1 MKKLNVIKTNLNVIF
16 NFQAAP
22 IEVGCSAD
30 DECPSNLAC
39 RSRSCV
45 NPCIQENPCSSS
57 AICSVTNHRPQ
68 CKCPPGTDGDPFTQC
83 KPSKQSSWLFFI
95 NKGLQSI
102 FAVLNF
108 VNLFYSQKR

>member
-22 IEVGCSAD
+22 VEVGCSAD

-83 KPSKQSSWLFFI
+83 KPSKQSSWLFFY
-95 NKGLQSI
+95 K
-102 FAVLNF
+102 
-108 VNLFYSQKR
+108 